1 MFRPERI
8 FLDLWEEA
16 LLTWVDPDAIAY
28 LPILIL
34 MTIAGVIGLV
44 LIGGNI
50 LVPKLLGETPKVN
63 SHEKTDVY
71 ECGVPPT
78 GNARQQ
84 FSVRDYVVGIVFLL
98 FDVEVVFLYPWAVI
112 YKKYIATGPF
122 ILFQMALFMSLL
134 VVGYAY
140 LIGRRGL
147 DWD

>member
-1 MFRPERI
+1 MNYREG
-8 FLDLWEEA
+8 A
-16 LLTWVDPDAIAY
+16 LLTWVDPDAIGY

-34 MTIAGVIGLV
+34 MTIAGVIGLA

-50 LVPKLLGETPKVN
+50 LLPKLLGETPKVN
-63 SHEKTDVY
+63 GHEKTDVY
-71 ECGVPPT
+71 ECGVPAT

-84 FSVRDYVVGIVFLL
+84 FSVRYYVVGIVFLL
-98 FDVEVVFLYPWAVI
+98 FDVEVVFLYPWAVV

-122 ILFQMALFMSLL
+122 ILFQMGVFMGLL
-134 VVGYAY
+134 VAGYFY